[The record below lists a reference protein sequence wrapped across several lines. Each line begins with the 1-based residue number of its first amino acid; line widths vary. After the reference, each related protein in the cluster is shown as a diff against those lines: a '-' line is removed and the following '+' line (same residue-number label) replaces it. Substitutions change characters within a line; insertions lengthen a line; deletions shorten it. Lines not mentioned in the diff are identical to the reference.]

1 MARTTD
7 VTINESMVSLL
18 IKLHNKLSD
27 EEGSYVPL
35 SMRGEMLDDT
45 KLVGDGPFFV
55 GRVLDSLSAKDSK
68 YATAIEKVYKDLMP
82 KSSTDSNNTSA
93 K

>member
-7 VTINESMVSLL
+7 VTSNESMVSLL

-27 EEGSYVPL
+27 QDGSYVPL
-35 SMRGEMLDDT
+35 SMRGELLDDT

-55 GRVLDSLSAKDSK
+55 ERVFDSLSAKDSK

>member
-7 VTINESMVSLL
+7 VAVNESMVSLL

-27 EEGSYVPL
+27 QDGSYVPL
-35 SMRGEMLDDT
+35 SVRGEMLDDT

-55 GRVLDSLSAKDSK
+55 GRVLDSLGAKDSK
-68 YATAIEKVYKDLMP
+68 YASAIEKVYKDLLP
-82 KSSTDSNNTSA
+82 KTSADGNNTSA